1 MYYTQGD
8 YGLFQSS
15 LPSGRSAGKTYE
27 NETAIREMVLAQG
40 FSIAAD
46 GSLTLPDDRAI
57 RMEIPADLAPICPD
71 DGRMMTTNLRVD
83 ARFVQ
88 DAGWYA
94 ASRRYELFLEK
105 RRMAKTLYWELGI
118 GYNTQETGLLHT
130 KMDKRQD
137 MVISQKR
144 LDTLRWRSGASR
156 LSRCRAE
163 ERRCVA

>member
-1 MYYTQGD
+1 
-8 YGLFQSS
+8 
-15 LPSGRSAGKTYE
+15 
-27 NETAIREMVLAQG
+27 MVLAQG

-71 DGRMMTTNLRVD
+71 EGRMMATNLRDD
-83 ARFVQ
+83 ARSVQ

-105 RRMAKTLYWELGI
+105 WRMAKTLYWELGI

-163 ERRCVA
+163 ERRCAA

>member
-1 MYYTQGD
+1 
-8 YGLFQSS
+8 
-15 LPSGRSAGKTYE
+15 
-27 NETAIREMVLAQG
+27 MVLARG

-46 GSLTLPDDRAI
+46 GLLTLPDDRAI
-57 RMEIPADLAPICPD
+57 RMEIPADLVPIYPD
-71 DGRMMTTNLRVD
+71 DGRMMATNLRDD

-94 ASRRYELFLEK
+94 VPRRCELFLEK
-105 RRMAKTLYWELGI
+105 RRAAKTLYWKLGI
-118 GYNTQETGLLHT
+118 GYNTQETGLLRT
-130 KMDKRQD
+130 KMNKRQD

-163 ERRCVA
+163 ERRCAA

>member
-1 MYYTQGD
+1 M
-8 YGLFQSS
+8 
-15 LPSGRSAGKTYE
+15 
-27 NETAIREMVLAQG
+27 G
-40 FSIAAD
+40 FSRARFRRAD
-46 GSLTLPDDRAI
+46 RLGRRMRTRRRFVKWSWLRDSRSPRTLPDDRAI

-156 LSRCRAE
+156 LPRCRAE
-163 ERRCVA
+163 ERRCAA

>member
-1 MYYTQGD
+1 M
-8 YGLFQSS
+8 
-15 LPSGRSAGKTYE
+15 A
-27 NETAIREMVLAQG
+27 
-40 FSIAAD
+40 
-46 GSLTLPDDRAI
+46 
-57 RMEIPADLAPICPD
+57 
-71 DGRMMTTNLRVD
+71 TNLRDD

-118 GYNTQETGLLHT
+118 GYNTQETGLLRT

-144 LDTLRWRSGASR
+144 LDILRWRSGASR
-156 LSRCRAE
+156 LPRYRAE
-163 ERRCVA
+163 GRRCAA